1 MTDVLPKWVLGAFFI
16 INFIFYARSDC
27 VLSLTKDFGSPGPVF
42 IRNGGFMEVNTDQ
55 GNIRFGRSETVLV
68 SCPGPKRKIILGNYT
83 TSYDTLEAHC
93 ILNNTFRVDRRIVS
107 FKDIHCSSHPWFV
120 AEESSETC
128 HGRNKVYQVGY
139 KVKNKMHTLYEA
151 CFDKDLIATYYVK
164 HRLTPM
170 SIFRQNG
177 LKRPQFTEGNLF
189 GKIRM
194 NEVYKIGGQKKALD
208 AILGENMSENYLNK
222 KQFLSRGHLAA
233 NADYATSALIRTTFH
248 YVNTG
253 PQWMRGN
260 AGDWAALEDGLRR
273 RVNVI
278 GTDVTVFTGTHGV
291 MTLPDKNGRMQEI
304 YLHADANNNLDVPVP
319 MYFYKLVY
327 DPKTKSAAV
336 FISINSSF
344 YNATTID
351 KLQFCDNICDEVDSN
366 PEYSWL
372 KWRSNDGTFSFCCDY
387 EQFVDEV
394 DYLPKL
400 DVKGRFY

>member
-1 MTDVLPKWVLGAFFI
+1 MSDVSLKCFLSAIFI
-16 INFIFYARSDC
+16 LNLICYARSGC
-27 VLSLTKDFGSPGPVF
+27 VLSLARDFGSPGPVF
-42 IRNGGFMEVNTDQ
+42 IRNGAYMEPNTPE
-55 GNIRFGRSETVLV
+55 GNISFSRSETVLV
-68 SCPGPKRKIILGNYT
+68 SCPGPRRKIILGNYT

-93 ILNNTFRVDRRIVS
+93 IINTTFRVDRRIVN
-107 FKDIHCSSHPWFV
+107 FKDIHCNSQPYFV
-120 AEESSETC
+120 AEESSESC
-128 HGRNKVYQVGY
+128 HGQNTMYNVGY
-139 KVKNKMHTLYEA
+139 KVRNTMHTLYEA
-151 CFDKDLIATYYVK
+151 CFDKNIVRTLYVK

-170 SIFRQNG
+170 SIFGQLG

-194 NEVYKIGGQKKALD
+194 NEVYKIGGQQMALN
-208 AILGENMSENYLNK
+208 AILGKDMSGKYLTK

-233 NADYATSALIRTTFH
+233 NADFMTSALMRATFH

-253 PQWMRGN
+253 PQWFRGN

-273 RVNVI
+273 RVKVLGN
-278 GTDVTVFTGTHGV
+278 DVTVFTGTHGI

-319 MYFYKLVY
+319 MYFYKLIY
-327 DPKTKSAAV
+327 NPEAKTAAV

-351 KLQFCDNICDEVDSN
+351 GLQFCDNICDQDDKN
-366 PEYSWL
+366 AEYSWL
-372 KWRSNDGTFSFCCDY
+372 RWRSNDGTFSFCCDY
-387 EQFVDEV
+387 DQFVEEV

-400 DVKGRFY
+400 DVEGRFY